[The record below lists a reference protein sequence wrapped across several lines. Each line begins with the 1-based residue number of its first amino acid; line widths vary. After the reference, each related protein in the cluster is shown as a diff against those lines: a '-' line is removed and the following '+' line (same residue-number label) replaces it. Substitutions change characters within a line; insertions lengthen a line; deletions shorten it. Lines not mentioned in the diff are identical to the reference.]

1 MENNIKPQGCP
12 SYLQEKFKEVVTD
25 YWDVFCEDGLHRPIW
40 GFLLQIDAGNNL
52 YIGCKPH
59 RYSPHES
66 VVMKN
71 MAKRL
76 DENGVVEEDD
86 GPWELF
92 VVIASKP
99 RQENVPWNEYQ

>member
-12 SYLQEKFKEVVTD
+12 SYLQEKVKEAVTE
-25 YWDVFCEDGLHRPIW
+25 YWDVFCEDGLRRPIW

-86 GPWELF
+86 RPRGEL
-92 VVIASKP
+92 VILFAKTH
-99 RQENVPWNEYQ
+99 Q